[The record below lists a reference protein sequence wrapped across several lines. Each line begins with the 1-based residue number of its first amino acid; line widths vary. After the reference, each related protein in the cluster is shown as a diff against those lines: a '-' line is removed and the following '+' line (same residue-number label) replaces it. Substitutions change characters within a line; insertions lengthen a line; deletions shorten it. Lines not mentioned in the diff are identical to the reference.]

1 MIHKRSEMDMTDQKK
16 IVMRTMIFIA
26 ITYVISG
33 IGYILWFGKPKMEV
47 AAFIPILAPLVAGL
61 GVYREN
67 IRADFFKMD
76 IKGIG
81 TGIGLVILFYT
92 LAVGMFLLFGKSLLK
107 PQIKAL
113 DVVLLFAQ
121 WIFAGFCEE
130 FGWRGVLLPLLKK
143 RFVLENACLINGSVW
158 ALWHLPLILTVN
170 MSTGHSITGGF
181 ILFTIIA
188 ICLSYIFGLLSESK
202 MGKSVWTYVTIHAMY
217 NIVGVILMSMITIND
232 YKFLDE
238 SGYFL
243 VLSLVLVTTGMY
255 YIHKRLFKCYN
266 LKILGRR

>member
-1 MIHKRSEMDMTDQKK
+1 MTDKKK
-16 IVMRTMIFIA
+16 IVSLTAVFIM

-33 IGYILWFGKPKMEV
+33 LGYFLWFGKPKMEV
-47 AAFIPILAPLVAGL
+47 AAFIPILAPLIAGL
-61 GVYREN
+61 GVYRKN
-67 IRADFFKMD
+67 IKAEFLKMD
-76 IKGIG
+76 MKGIG
-81 TGIGLVILFYT
+81 IGIGLVILCYT
-92 LAVGMFLLFGKSLLK
+92 LAISIFLLSGKSLLK

-143 RFVLENACLINGSVW
+143 RFVLEKACLINGIVW

-188 ICLSYIFGLLSESK
+188 ICLSYIFGLLGESK

-217 NIVGVILMSMITIND
+217 NIIGVILMSMITIKD

-255 YIHKRLFKCYN
+255 FIHKRLSKCYN
-266 LKILGRR
+266 